1 MEIKDYENY
10 LIYEDGRVYS
20 KKRNIFLKP
29 FTDNSKGYLCC
40 KLYNNY
46 FKKNKTK
53 KVHRLVAEHFI
64 PNPSN
69 NPQVDHI
76 NRIKT
81 DNRIENLRWVT
92 NSGNQLNKNKKI
104 NHNIFKTKNTYY
116 VKIKRIGLTY
126 IKRNI
131 LTEEE
136 AIYFRDLMLSMWSDF

>member
-1 MEIKDYENY
+1 MEIKDFENY

-20 KKRNIFLKP
+20 KKTNKFLKP

-46 FKKNKTK
+46 FKKNKTQ

-64 PNPSN
+64 PNPDN
-69 NPQVDHI
+69 KPQIDHI

-81 DNRIENLRWVT
+81 DNRIENLRWAT
-92 NSGNQLNKNKKI
+92 NSENQLNKNKKI

-136 AIYFRDLMLSMWSDF
+136 AIIQRDLMLSMWIDF